1 MLYHHG
7 KFNISV
13 SNKFNWGAGGGGRR
27 GKGWDPMSKKGE
39 YSQIFSS
46 FLLKKNFFE
55 KLFLMEI
62 STLLKVIQM
71 HVITAKLLGYND
83 KVEHSCKI
91 GTRVHERKREF
102 GVRERERERRGWV
115 RIQEREQLWLNSNDE
130 GMWEIHL
137 NCITIC
143 HQRSTRAQPQLNSP
157 IETNT
162 NFLLNM

>member
-102 GVRERERERRGWV
+102 GVRERERERG
-115 RIQEREQLWLNSNDE
+115 E
-130 GMWEIHL
+130 GG
-137 NCITIC
+137 
-143 HQRSTRAQPQLNSP
+143 
-157 IETNT
+157 
-162 NFLLNM
+162 